1 MQVLANPL
9 PVSLARSTV
18 PIGIDPHTHG
28 GHMANFAISKA
39 LSVSFDQ
46 ALAAIPDALKT
57 EGFGVLT
64 QIEVDSVLRAKL
76 GAEFRRYRILG
87 ACNPTLAHRALSAN
101 LLAGVMLPC
110 NVVVWE
116 GDDGKAQLAA
126 IDPREAPAALAD
138 PAIGELAQEVYA
150 RLVRVVAA
158 LE

>member
-1 MQVLANPL
+1 M
-9 PVSLARSTV
+9 SE
-18 PIGIDPHTHG
+18 
-28 GHMANFAISKA
+28 FAINKA
-39 LSVSFDQ
+39 LSSTFEQ
-46 ALAAIPDALKT
+46 ALTQIPEVLKT

-64 QIEVDSVLRAKL
+64 QIEVDGVLKQKL
-76 GAEFRRYRILG
+76 GVDFRRYRILG
-87 ACNPTLAHRALSAN
+87 ACNPTLAHRALSSN

-126 IDPREAPAALAD
+126 IDPRTAPAALAD

-150 RLVRVVAA
+150 RLNRVVAK

>member
-1 MQVLANPL
+1 M
-9 PVSLARSTV
+9 SE
-18 PIGIDPHTHG
+18 
-28 GHMANFAISKA
+28 FAINKA
-39 LSVSFDQ
+39 LTSTFEQ
-46 ALAAIPDALKT
+46 ALTQIPEVLKT

-64 QIEVDSVLRAKL
+64 QIEVDGVLKQKL
-76 GAEFRRYRILG
+76 GVDFRRYRILG
-87 ACNPTLAHRALSAN
+87 ACNPTLAHRVLSSN

-126 IDPREAPAALAD
+126 IDPRTAPAALAD

-150 RLVRVVAA
+150 RLSRVVSK